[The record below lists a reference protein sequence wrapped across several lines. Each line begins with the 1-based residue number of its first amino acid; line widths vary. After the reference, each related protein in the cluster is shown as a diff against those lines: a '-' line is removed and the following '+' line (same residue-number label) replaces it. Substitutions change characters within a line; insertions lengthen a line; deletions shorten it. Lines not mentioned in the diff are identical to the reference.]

1 MLDFLTR
8 NESDMLRL
16 LSIIP
21 WQVFKTP
28 LEKHSIEAK
37 YSDEKERVRVHG
49 VSADVI
55 GVEV

>member
-8 NESDMLRL
+8 NENDMIRL

-28 LEKHSIEAK
+28 LEKRSIEVK
-37 YSDEKERVRVHG
+37 DSDEKERVRVRG